1 MSLPIEEEEAV
12 TDAPMTVDLYEGKVR
27 TSRATRSKTTHI
39 SKTSDVADGGDEVI
53 SVTTAAGAG
62 VEQGLAILGAN
73 THEISSQSLE
83 SRATIRKRTRARK
96 MVLYLLR
103 AASPAVFIYGDDGG
117 HNVEEKQ
124 NSDVGACH

>member
-1 MSLPIEEEEAV
+1 V

-83 SRATIRKRTRARK
+83 VESDDQEKDTGTQDG
-96 MVLYLLR
+96 
-103 AASPAVFIYGDDGG
+103 AVSITGSQPRRL
-117 HNVEEKQ
+117 HLWRRRW
-124 NSDVGACH
+124 S

>member
-83 SRATIRKRTRARK
+83 VESDDQEKDTGTQDG
-96 MVLYLLR
+96 
-103 AASPAVFIYGDDGG
+103 AVSITGSQPRRL
-117 HNVEEKQ
+117 HLWRRRW
-124 NSDVGACH
+124 S